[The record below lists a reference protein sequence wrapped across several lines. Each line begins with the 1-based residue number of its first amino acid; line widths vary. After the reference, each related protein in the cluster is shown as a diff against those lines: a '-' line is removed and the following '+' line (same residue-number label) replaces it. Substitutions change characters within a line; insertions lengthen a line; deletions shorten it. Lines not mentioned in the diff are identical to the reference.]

1 MVAQVGLT
9 SVGPVS
15 SFTGIANPAW
25 ATTNKEIR
33 NSGGSTTNKT
43 ECIPCSNS
51 NLRQSFA
58 QTKVPHSSSF
68 HYRVI

>member
-1 MVAQVGLT
+1 MPQSGLRNPGKTKRTTRASVFFCVYIPAHIRIMVAQVGLT

-33 NSGGSTTNKT
+33 NSGGSTTN
-43 ECIPCSNS
+43 
-51 NLRQSFA
+51 
-58 QTKVPHSSSF
+58 
-68 HYRVI
+68 